1 MTKNKIDINLNE
13 TTHSKFS
20 LMGHFSV
27 SPDIKTILK
36 GSTGIFEYSDGM
48 AKIKMMPLLFTKKD
62 KNAQFVVNDSDDA
75 TIFGFLE
82 DGTYIRVNIFYSNYY
97 VQHLPGSSVIYYV
110 ATDIDFSKSDFTC
123 EEDYSRT
130 IIRYDS
136 LDEFAD
142 FIVPDLS
149 NIDKSEGKSPLLLE
163 TNKYCDIFLKYECHE
178 KENKISLTRR
188 ANVELEI
195 LIKKHSP
202 VINSFINNFG
212 AFLSVINNSRRN
224 IISTRCFDKENNCIL
239 LHLTS
244 SSKTKR
250 NGQVD
255 YSDGLTSEFNF
266 FNYQDKLTTIV
277 DNIFNAN
284 DQFNKL
290 VQNYVFNID
299 DELNYDSALINYV
312 SAIDIFMNGSTYHNG
327 KKISSLFC
335 KLKIWL
341 QRFPDQLYGLLFDE
355 NKKDTEDEKRDYF
368 LHSLVDTRDYLI
380 HYEKVSSN
388 YLIPEVQK
396 VKYIKQL
403 RTLIHI
409 YILFIYGIPEKY
421 LLKYYFKYEIEKI
434 S

>member
-239 LHLTS
+239 
-244 SSKTKR
+244 
-250 NGQVD
+250 
-255 YSDGLTSEFNF
+255 
-266 FNYQDKLTTIV
+266 
-277 DNIFNAN
+277 IF
-284 DQFNKL
+284 
-290 VQNYVFNID
+290 
-299 DELNYDSALINYV
+299 LI
-312 SAIDIFMNGSTYHNG
+312 I
-327 KKISSLFC
+327 KI
-335 KLKIWL
+335 
-341 QRFPDQLYGLLFDE
+341 
-355 NKKDTEDEKRDYF
+355 N
-368 LHSLVDTRDYLI
+368 
-380 HYEKVSSN
+380 
-388 YLIPEVQK
+388 
-396 VKYIKQL
+396 
-403 RTLIHI
+403 
-409 YILFIYGIPEKY
+409 
-421 LLKYYFKYEIEKI
+421 
-434 S
+434 